1 MPLRLDDMG
10 REISPKLESIFDLA
24 ASAGAKVQGPIYYH
38 HSYVN
43 KYIAGDVEGLL
54 EKPGNQ

>member
-1 MPLRLDDMG
+1 MTWG